1 MAEEVSVLDIAR
13 AVGRSKRHTLR
24 RSVSGRWPF
33 RLVSCSG
40 GRRRL
45 YRVEDLPGDVRSALE
60 SPVKAPLNGHLS
72 AAEDAAADINPP
84 DSAAW
89 DALPAAARDR
99 IRKRLAV
106 LDEALALA
114 ERETLPMAQALAR
127 AAESQDSPWSARTLL
142 HDWHGRRGRP
152 GLKGLPRSQWGPALA
167 RRSGSG
173 RKFAKCPEEAW
184 ALFKSDY
191 LRPEQP
197 PAAMC
202 HRTLSRI
209 AAARG
214 WTIPG
219 PRALLRRLRSEVS
232 PRAIVY
238 ARQGPE
244 ALARMRPAQ
253 QRDRTALRVM
263 QALVADGHTFDVRT
277 EFDRGVLGR
286 PVLVAWQDIRSGKVV
301 GWRLDRSETTDAYR
315 LSLSDV
321 LWRHGAP
328 EDAVVDNGR
337 GIAAKAFAGGSGAY
351 RGRDTDAT
359 PIGLLTQLIGPEHVH
374 WTTPYSG
381 QSKAIERAF
390 RDFATDI
397 AKDPRVAGA
406 YCGKDVLSKPSNYGS
421 RSIPID
427 EFRAIVA
434 DGVAQHNSRTGRTG
448 FGLEGRSFDQAF
460 EEGLAE
466 HSPRRV
472 SESELARWLLSADM
486 ATARKRD
493 GAVLLHGNRYWDAA
507 LSDALA
513 GRPLQAR
520 KVVVRYDPQRLDR
533 PVLVEDRE
541 GRRIAKA
548 EVLGRTQYFSKQD
561 AKDTAK
567 AKARLLKATK
577 AELELHAQLGVGAV
591 ADALSEAAASE
602 SGADPAPASPQV
614 EEILDNVL
622 QFGGGEEEDLHSGPD
637 PSLDPERAAEEEMVR
652 EAEERLLQIAGLA

>member
-1 MAEEVSVLDIAR
+1 MTAEVSVSEVGQALGCTRRWIRGRAR
-13 AVGRSKRHTLR
+13 RE
-24 RSVSGRWPF
+24 RWPF
-33 RLVSCSG
+33 REASCRG

-60 SPVKAPLNGHLS
+60 SPGKAALNGHLP
-72 AAEDAAADINPP
+72 AVEDASPDANPP

-99 IRKRLAV
+99 IRKRFAV
-106 LDEALALA
+106 LDEALSLA
-114 ERETLPMAQALAR
+114 ERETLSMAQALAR

-152 GLKGLPRSQWGPALA
+152 GLKGLPRASWGPALA

-173 RKFAKCPEEAW
+173 RRFAAIPEEAW
-184 ALFKSDY
+184 NLFKADY

-219 PRALLRRLRSEVS
+219 PRALLRRLRAEVS
-232 PRAIVY
+232 PRAIVL

-263 QALVADGHTFDVRT
+263 ECLCADGHVFDARVD
-277 EFDRGVLGR
+277 FGRGIEGR
-286 PVLVAWQDIRSGKVV
+286 AVLVAWQDVCAGEIA
-301 GWRLDRSETTDAYR
+301 GWRLGRSETTDAYR

-321 LWRHGAP
+321 LWKYGAP
-328 EDAVVDNGR
+328 ESVIVDNGR
-337 GIAAKAFAGGSGAY
+337 GIAARAFAGGSGAY
-351 RGRDTDAT
+351 RGRDTSAS
-359 PIGLLTQLIGPEHVH
+359 PIGLLTQLIGKENIH

-381 QSKAIERAF
+381 QSKPIERAF
-390 RDFATDI
+390 RDLAVDI
-397 AKDPRVAGA
+397 AKDPRLAGA
-406 YCGKDVLSKPSNYGS
+406 YTGRNTLSKPHNYGQ

-427 EFRAIVA
+427 EFRAVVA
-434 DGVAQHNSRTGRTG
+434 DMIEQHNARPGRQG
-448 FGLEGRSFDQAF
+448 MGMEGRSFDEVFRA
-460 EEGLAE
+460 GLQE
-466 HSPRRV
+466 HAPRRV

-486 ATARKRD
+486 ATARKSD
-493 GAVLLHGNRYWDAA
+493 GAVLLHGNRYWDSGLA
-507 LSDALA
+507 DALA
-513 GRPLQAR
+513 GRPPDAR
-520 KVVVRYDPQRLDR
+520 KVVVRYDPERLDR

-541 GRRIAKA
+541 GRLIARA
-548 EVLGRTQYFSKQD
+548 EVMGATRFFDKAA
-561 AKDTAK
+561 AKETAK
-567 AKARLLKATK
+567 AKARLLKATRQ
-577 AELELHAQLGVGAV
+577 ELELHAQLGVGAV
-591 ADALSEAAASE
+591 ADALQDAAASE
-602 SGADPAPASPQV
+602 AEADPAPASPQV

-622 QFGGGEEEDLHSGPD
+622 QYGGGEEEEPHPD
-637 PSLDPERAAEEEMVR
+637 PDRAAEEEMVR
-652 EAEERLLQIAGLA
+652 QSEERLLQMAGLA

>member
-1 MAEEVSVLDIAR
+1 MSEVGQALGCTRRWIRGRAR
-13 AVGRSKRHTLR
+13 SE
-24 RSVSGRWPF
+24 RWPF
-33 RLVSCSG
+33 REASCRG

-60 SPVKAPLNGHLS
+60 SPVKTPVNGHLP
-72 AAEDAAADINPP
+72 AAEDASHNPNPP

-99 IRKRLAV
+99 IRRRLAV
-106 LDEALALA
+106 LDEALSLA
-114 ERETLPMAQALAR
+114 ERETLPMAAAIAR
-127 AAESQDSPWSARTLL
+127 AVESQDSPWSARTLL

-173 RKFAKCPEEAW
+173 RKFAEIPDEAW

-219 PRALLRRLRSEVS
+219 PRALLRRLRAEVS
-232 PRAIVY
+232 PRAVVL

-263 QALVADGHTFDVRT
+263 EALCADGHVFDTRVDFGKGI
-277 EFDRGVLGR
+277 EGR
-286 PVLVAWQDIRSGKVV
+286 AVLVAWQDVCAAEIA

-321 LWRHGAP
+321 LWKYGAP
-328 EDAVVDNGR
+328 EHVIVDNGR

-351 RGRDTDAT
+351 RGRDTDGT
-359 PIGLLTQLIGPEHVH
+359 PIGLLTQLIGKKNVH

-381 QSKAIERAF
+381 QSKPIERAF
-390 RDFATDI
+390 RDLATDI
-397 AKDPRVAGA
+397 AKDPRLAGC
-406 YCGKDVLSKPSNYGS
+406 YTGRNTLSKPSNYGS
-421 RSIPID
+421 RSIPIE

-434 DGVAQHNSRTGRTG
+434 DMIEQHNARPGRQG
-448 FGLEGRSFDQAF
+448 MGMDGRSFREVFQ
-460 EEGLAE
+460 EGLQE
-466 HSPRRV
+466 HAPRRV

-486 ATARKRD
+486 ATARKSD

-507 LSDALA
+507 LADALA
-513 GRPLQAR
+513 GRPPQVR
-520 KVVVRYDPQRLDR
+520 RVVVRYDPERLDR

-548 EVLGRTQYFSKQD
+548 EVLGTAKYFSKSD
-561 AKDTAK
+561 AKATAK
-567 AKARLLKATK
+567 AKARLLKATRE
-577 AELELHAQLGVGAV
+577 ELELHAQLGVGAV
-591 ADALSEAAASE
+591 ADALQDAAASE
-602 SGADPAPASPQV
+602 AGTGADPAPASPQV

-622 QFGGGEEEDLHSGPD
+622 QFGGGDGTGGALQSDPD
-637 PSLDPERAAEEEMVR
+637 PDREAEEEMVR
-652 EAEERLLQIAGLA
+652 RREERLLQMAGLA

>member
-1 MAEEVSVLDIAR
+1 MRGEVSVREVGQALGCTAQWIRAR
-13 AVGRSKRHTLR
+13 AGREGWTF
-24 RSVSGRWPF
+24 RW
-33 RLVSCSG
+33 SAGNG

-45 YRVEDLPGDVRSALE
+45 YRVEDLPEDVRSALE
-60 SPVKAPLNGHLS
+60 SPGKAALNGHLP
-72 AAEDAAADINPP
+72 AAEDASADINPP

-99 IRKRLAV
+99 IRRRLAV
-106 LDEALALA
+106 LDEALSLA
-114 ERETLPMAQALAR
+114 ERETLSMPQAVAR
-127 AAESQDSPWSARTLL
+127 AAESSDSSWSARTLL

-173 RKFAKCPEEAW
+173 RKFAPIPEEAW
-184 ALFKSDY
+184 SLFKADY

-219 PRALLRRLRSEVS
+219 PRALLRRLRAEVS

-286 PVLVAWQDIRSGKVV
+286 PVLVAWQDIRSGKIV

-351 RGRDTDAT
+351 RGKDTDAT

-421 RSIPID
+421 QSIPID

-434 DGVAQHNSRTGRTG
+434 DGVAQHNARPGRTG

-460 EEGLAE
+460 EEGLQE

-486 ATARKRD
+486 ATARKSD

-548 EVLGRTQYFSKQD
+548 EVLGTAKYFSKSD
-561 AKDTAK
+561 AKATAK
-567 AKARLLKATK
+567 AKARLLKATRE
-577 AELELHAQLGVGAV
+577 ELELHAQLGVGAV
-591 ADALSEAAASE
+591 ADALQDAAASE
-602 SGADPAPASPQV
+602 AGTGADPAPASPQV

-622 QFGGGEEEDLHSGPD
+622 QFGAGDGTGGALQSDPD
-637 PSLDPERAAEEEMVR
+637 PDREAEEEMVR
-652 EAEERLLQIAGLA
+652 RREERLLQMAGLA